1 MKEYG
6 GYLPFELRKGCEWYT
21 GESVIALNSARYG
34 IVYAV
39 RDAGYRKIHIPFYM
53 CDTVK
58 DALDK
63 YGIAYELYHFDEK
76 FEPAGLNV
84 RDREAVLYPNYYG
97 LCSADK
103 CARILQTYKNVIFD
117 NTQAFF
123 APPVKGAYNVYS
135 CRKFI
140 GVSDGAYVVKEGI
153 VRQSLEA
160 DISYGR
166 MTYLFKCME
175 EGTNAAYPDS
185 LDLEQ
190 TLTDSPMRSM
200 SALTHML
207 MQNADY
213 EMIITARKENYRKLD
228 QLLGKANGYAPVLKE
243 ECIPMIYPFLVED
256 EELRHRLVS
265 EYHIYI
271 PQWWKVLLE
280 REGMTSFEER
290 MIRYLLP
297 LPVDQRYNGTDMEAM
312 ASCIMRAVK

>member
-1 MKEYG
+1 MI
-6 GYLPFELRKGCEWYT
+6 P
-21 GESVIALNSARYG
+21 LNSARYG

-39 RDAGYRKIHIPFYM
+39 RDAAYQKVHIPFYM

-63 YGIAYELYHFDEK
+63 YGIAYELYHFDEG
-76 FEPAGLNV
+76 FEPAGPV
-84 RDREAVLYPNYYG
+84 IREHEAILYPNYYG
-97 LCSADK
+97 LCSRDK
-103 CARILQTYKNVIFD
+103 CERILQTYGNVIFD

-123 APPVKGAYNVYS
+123 ASPVKGAYNVYS

-153 VRQSLEA
+153 ALQPLET
-160 DISYGR
+160 DVSYGR

-175 EGTNAAYPDS
+175 KGTNAAYPDS

-200 SALTHML
+200 SVLTHML
-207 MQNADY
+207 LQNADY
-213 EMIITARKENYRKLD
+213 EMIATLRKQNYQKLD
-228 QLLGKANGYAPVLKE
+228 RLLGKENRYTPILRE

-280 REGMTSFEER
+280 RDGMTSFEER

-297 LPVDQRYNGTDMEAM
+297 LPVDQRYSGKDMEAI